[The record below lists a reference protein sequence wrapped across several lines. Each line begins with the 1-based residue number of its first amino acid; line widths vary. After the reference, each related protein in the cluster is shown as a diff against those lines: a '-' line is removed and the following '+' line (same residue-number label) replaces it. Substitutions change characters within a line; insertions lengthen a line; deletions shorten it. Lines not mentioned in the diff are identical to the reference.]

1 MVYAGDS
8 RSALDIA
15 LYLQD
20 TINTI
25 YEGHINLDDGNVDCE
40 KIKKL
45 KEYTIFC
52 DNLIELHKVHFLKKL
67 KPSIFFFVF

>member
-25 YEGHINLDDGNVDCE
+25 YEGHINLDDGNVDYE

-67 KPSIFFFVF
+67 KPSIFFVF

>member
-1 MVYAGDS
+1 MNYTGDS

-20 TINTI
+20 TVNTI
-25 YEGHINLDDGNVDCE
+25 YEGHMNLDDGNVDYE

-45 KEYTIFC
+45 KDYTLFN
-52 DNLIELHKVHFLKKL
+52 DNTIELHKVRLY
-67 KPSIFFFVF
+67 